1 MKVFI
6 ASDHRGFV
14 KKNELAEKLSKNY
27 EVVDL
32 GPENLNPA
40 DDYPVFAER
49 VARAVV
55 EDPGSF
61 GVLLCNS
68 GEGMEIAANKVN
80 GARAAL
86 VWQEHIARETR
97 ADNDSNIV
105 VFASDE
111 HGVEALHKMTEVF
124 LDTKFSGAKRHKR
137 RLHEIEQIEQEESN
151 D

>member
-6 ASDHRGFV
+6 ASDHAGFV
-14 KKNELAEKLSKNY
+14 KKNELADKLAKNY
-27 EVVDL
+27 KVVDL
-32 GPENLNPA
+32 GPENLNPS

-55 EDPGSF
+55 EEPGSL
-61 GVLLCNS
+61 GVLLCRS

-97 ADNDSNIV
+97 ADNDSNIA

-111 HGVEALHKMTEVF
+111 HNLDALTAMTKVFVE
-124 LDTKFSGAKRHKR
+124 TKFSGARRHKR
-137 RLHEIEQIEQEESN
+137 RLEEIEQIEKEEAN